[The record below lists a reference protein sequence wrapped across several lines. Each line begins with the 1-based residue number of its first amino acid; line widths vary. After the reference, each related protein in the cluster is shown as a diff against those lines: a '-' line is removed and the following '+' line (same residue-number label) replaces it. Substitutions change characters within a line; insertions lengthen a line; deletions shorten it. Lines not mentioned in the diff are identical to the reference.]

1 MTNQFTPEDRELHNN
16 ILQVRSVPAFLA
28 TVWWHR
34 AKQAVRGREG
44 TRQREIVDKITRRI
58 SRAHRIANGIRATIN
73 QGARNML
80 NSGEIPSSQGQLA
93 VVTNQEAPTVANR
106 PTTNRVRAH
115 SA

>member
-1 MTNQFTPEDRELHNN
+1 MTNQYTPEDRELYNN
-16 ILQVRSVPAFLA
+16 ILQARSVPAFFA

-58 SRAHRIANGIRATIN
+58 SRAHRIASSIGVSIN

-80 NSGEIPSSQGQLA
+80 NSREIRSSQGQLA
-93 VVTNQEAPTVANR
+93 VVTRQETPTVANR
-106 PTTNRVRAH
+106 PTTNHVRAH